1 MEFRKW
7 IEMEN
12 SLNAGFPEMFPPNR
26 GTSTPASDAVRRTG
40 LQPQVD
46 SHEIRTTAKNEQD
59 KIQAIDSILQ
69 RIDQE
74 IPDSDSEKVTK
85 FKKMW
90 NNMKEKWEKLKL
102 NQDLLG
108 KEIETTGLGSNKGDE
123 RLISYMQN
131 NPNALLTGPNQVPTS
146 PSLG

>member
-26 GTSTPASDAVRRTG
+26 GTSTPASDTVRRTG

-90 NNMKEKWEKLKL
+90 NNMKAKWEKLKL

-131 NPNALLTGPNQVPTS
+131 NPNALLTGPNQVPTG
-146 PSLG
+146 PNLG

>member
-1 MEFRKW
+1 MSIYSNVKYR
-7 IEMEN
+7 
-12 SLNAGFPEMFPPNR
+12 
-26 GTSTPASDAVRRTG
+26 

-90 NNMKEKWEKLKL
+90 NNMKAKWEKLKL

-131 NPNALLTGPNQVPTS
+131 NPNALLTGPNQVPTG
-146 PSLG
+146 PNLG

>member
-1 MEFRKW
+1 
-7 IEMEN
+7 MEN